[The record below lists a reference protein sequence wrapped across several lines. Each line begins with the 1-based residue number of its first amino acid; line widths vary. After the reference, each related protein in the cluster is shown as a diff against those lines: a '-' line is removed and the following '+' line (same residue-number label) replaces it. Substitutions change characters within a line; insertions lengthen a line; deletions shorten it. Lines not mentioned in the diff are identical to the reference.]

1 VVKSIADFMQI
12 ISFAATLWLLDPA
25 NSTNFK
31 INSEDFLHDQFLSY
45 SFSHLIILVTP
56 LYVLNIF
63 YVEASGLRDFCLTAH
78 MSGFLEYLVPV

>member
-1 VVKSIADFMQI
+1 MQI

-31 INSEDFLHDQFLSY
+31 INSEDFLHKQFLNY
-45 SFSHLIILVTP
+45 SFLPHPLIILVTP

-63 YVEASGLRDFCLTAH
+63 YVEASRLGDFCLIAH
-78 MSGFLEYLVPV
+78 VSGFLEYLLPG